1 MGGAARRGLT
11 RQRTTVQAEDS
22 IDRPRR
28 HFAGD
33 SVYPHRRVESVPG
46 PSLRVLTVL
55 DMAINLVALKQ
66 RFTEL
71 FQKERSLSKM
81 RQQRGRA
88 DETRVEE
95 FMNGTVAEAIRVIV
109 QECER
114 GGLSVDFLRDGREG
128 EGVVITPGD
137 DQTFNYRIFVK
148 TGGNRPTPIAEWEW
162 RIKERRQRGQ
172 ANLLDALQVDALEEV
187 SAYPIAEHFI
197 LAYEELIPN

>member
-1 MGGAARRGLT
+1 
-11 RQRTTVQAEDS
+11 
-22 IDRPRR
+22 
-28 HFAGD
+28 
-33 SVYPHRRVESVPG
+33 
-46 PSLRVLTVL
+46 
-55 DMAINLVALKQ
+55 MAINLVALKQ

-128 EGVVITPGD
+128 EV
-137 DQTFNYRIFVK
+137 
-148 TGGNRPTPIAEWEW
+148 
-162 RIKERRQRGQ
+162 
-172 ANLLDALQVDALEEV
+172 L
-187 SAYPIAEHFI
+187 
-197 LAYEELIPN
+197 

>member
-1 MGGAARRGLT
+1 
-11 RQRTTVQAEDS
+11 
-22 IDRPRR
+22 
-28 HFAGD
+28 
-33 SVYPHRRVESVPG
+33 
-46 PSLRVLTVL
+46 
-55 DMAINLVALKQ
+55 MAINLVALKQ